1 VTEPDVA
8 SGVVGRGTRPAA
20 WRVRSGEGAVNTEN
34 LVGLVLAVLL
44 TVFLIAAL
52 LFPERF

>member
-1 VTEPDVA
+1 
-8 SGVVGRGTRPAA
+8 
-20 WRVRSGEGAVNTEN
+20 VRSGEGAVSIEN

-44 TVFLIAAL
+44 TVFLVAAL